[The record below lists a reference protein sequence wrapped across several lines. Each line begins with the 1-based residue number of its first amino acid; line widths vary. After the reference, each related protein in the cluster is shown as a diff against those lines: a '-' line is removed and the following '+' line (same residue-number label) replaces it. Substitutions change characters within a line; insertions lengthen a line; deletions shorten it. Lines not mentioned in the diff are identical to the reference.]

1 MASPHSLAASL
12 GRAGGW
18 CAALLLL
25 GLCPARADSET
36 AVPDPVPAQGLA
48 PPLDSPGR
56 TALAPVRA
64 KKAKPRPAPRSGRAQ
79 VLTGVGLA
87 VPSQPEGGRHLAAYV
102 PVELELSLQ
111 VSGPLSVLLGGS
123 GFAATFVAADC
134 LGSAGRR
141 PSALAAFGGV
151 RLDPLLGG
159 RGLVSPWLALRAGL
173 VGQDG
178 VSTADPCVER
188 LVLSPYFGPR
198 VGLDLRLGRTALTAA
213 VGYDHLP
220 RAPAL
225 TVQLGLSLRIF

>member
-1 MASPHSLAASL
+1 MSPPPPLAASL

-18 CAALLLL
+18 CCAALVT
-25 GLCPARADSET
+25 GLCLSPAWAAAPFDS
-36 AVPDPVPAQGLA
+36 ASLR
-48 PPLDSPGR
+48 SGR
-56 TALAPVRA
+56 TDL
-64 KKAKPRPAPRSGRAQ
+64 PRPAAPRTGRAQ
-79 VLTGVGLA
+79 ILTGVGLA
-87 VPSQPEGGRHLAAYV
+87 VPSQPEGGRHLTAYV

-159 RGLVSPWLALRAGL
+159 RGLVSPWLALRGGL

-188 LVLSPYFGPR
+188 VVLSPYFGPR

-213 VGYDHLP
+213 LGYDHLP